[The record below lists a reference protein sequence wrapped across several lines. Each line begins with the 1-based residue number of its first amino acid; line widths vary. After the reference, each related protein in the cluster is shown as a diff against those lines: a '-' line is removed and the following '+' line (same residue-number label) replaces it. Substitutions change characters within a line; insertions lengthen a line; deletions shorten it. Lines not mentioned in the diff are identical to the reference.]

1 MATTAYRYL
10 VGQLMTN
17 TIVDEIPFSDM
28 SYSHVLNRA
37 GDFKATIGLRHPKA
51 TRANLDPGRSTVYVE
66 RDGVIVWGGILWTAE
81 ADLDAEDEEPTLKVA
96 GEGFWSYF
104 HHRNIRAFKQYLA
117 VDQFT
122 IAQSLLNYA
131 QAQGGGN
138 IGVTVGAETSGVL
151 RDRTWYH
158 YERKNIGA
166 AIEELAAVQG
176 GFDFAIDVAYD
187 ASGTVVKTFRPS
199 YPQRGRSTS
208 IVFELGGNI
217 EGLSQA
223 VDATRQANLV
233 DALGAGEGDTMLIAT
248 AVDLTLVPPYP
259 LLESVVAYKDVSQV
273 ATLQLHAAAQ
283 LTEQVEPA
291 QRVPT
296 LLAHAGPDTTVGSF
310 ITGDYVTVRATDGW
324 IEVTDETMR
333 IVEYEVAVDEDGR
346 EAVALGLAPVSVF
359 S

>member
-1 MATTAYRYL
+1 LGIYRYL
-10 VGQLMTN
+10 VGDLMSN
-17 TIVDEIPFSDM
+17 TIIEEIPFSEI

-37 GDFKATIGLRHPKA
+37 GNFNASIGLRHPKA
-51 TRANLDPGRSTVYVE
+51 TRANLDPGRTAVYVE
-66 RDGVIVWGGILWTAE
+66 RDGVIIWGGILWTAK
-81 ADLDAEDEEPTLKVA
+81 AALDADNEEPTLKVA

-104 HHRNIRAFKQYLA
+104 HRRHIRAYKEYLA

-122 IAQSLLNYA
+122 IAQNLLAYA
-131 QAQGGGN
+131 QAQGGGDL
-138 IGVTVGAETSGVL
+138 GVTIGAETSGKL
-151 RDRTWYH
+151 RDRIWRH

-166 AIEELAAVQG
+166 AIEELAAVQD

-187 ASGTVVKTFRPS
+187 SGGTIVKTFRPS
-199 YPQRGRSTS
+199 YPQRGRFTS

-217 EGLSQA
+217 EGLAQE
-223 VDATRQANLV
+223 VDATRQAHLV

-248 AVDLTLVPPYP
+248 SVDLTLVPPYP
-259 LLESVVAYKDVSQV
+259 LLETIVAYKDVSSM

-283 LTEQVEPA
+283 LTEQVRPA

-310 ITGDYVTVRATDGW
+310 ITGDYVTVRAEDGW
-324 IEVTDETMR
+324 IEVADETVR

-346 EAVALGLAPVSVF
+346 ESVALGLAPVAVF